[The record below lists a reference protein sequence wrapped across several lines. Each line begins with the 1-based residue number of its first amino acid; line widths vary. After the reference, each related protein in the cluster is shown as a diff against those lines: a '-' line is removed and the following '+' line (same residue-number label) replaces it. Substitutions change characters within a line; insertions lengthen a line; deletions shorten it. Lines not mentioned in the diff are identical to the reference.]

1 MAVERGVRRQA
12 DQFKSEYVCLFNVF
26 NNHLLK
32 SPSLFLVL
40 VGEDYEDHHDN
51 GRGNDQ
57 DELSSYS
64 FLKGQKD

>member
-1 MAVERGVRRQA
+1 MSPST
-12 DQFKSEYVCLFNVF
+12 FVCLMFFLLV

-32 SPSLFLVL
+32 SPPLFLVL

-51 GRGNDQ
+51 GRGCDQ

-64 FLKGQKD
+64 FLKRQKD

>member
-1 MAVERGVRRQA
+1 MLMSPSTFVHF
-12 DQFKSEYVCLFNVF
+12 DVCLV

-32 SPSLFLVL
+32 PPPLFLVL
-40 VGEDYEDHHDN
+40 VGEDYEDHHEN
-51 GRGNDQ
+51 GRGYDQ